1 MHGLLG
7 LLAFACYIIIAA
19 TECSTS
25 KYREGPRDWLRC
37 SNASIEEVKSKLQW
51 NLMKIAISE
60 SMISEIPDR
69 SFAVNS
75 TTLEMLNFHS
85 CGIHRIGNEAFL
97 GLGSLKELSLSYNKI
112 TQLSAAWLSHL
123 TSLERLDL
131 SFNMITYID
140 PQSYLNLW
148 NLQRLDIN
156 DNQLK
161 QIPMLNFERMQR
173 LKIIRIQ
180 ENPLT
185 YLNRAK
191 LTLWLNDHKVNYAT
205 RDDDFI
211 WFDSVLHSCLID
223 LPQTGELDR
232 KMNTCV
238 TMNMFEQLT
247 SILATSPS
255 IRDST
260 QVCYGQTRNL
270 IDCFKKINI
279 RTNGNILLNLLSTI
293 NDVAKIGTA

>member
-7 LLAFACYIIIAA
+7 LLAFACCVIIAA
-19 TECSTS
+19 TECSIS

-37 SNASIEEVKSKLQW
+37 SNTSIEEVKSKLQW

-69 SFAVNS
+69 SFVVNS

-85 CGIHRIGNEAFL
+85 CGIYRIGNEAFL

-112 TQLSAAWLSHL
+112 TQLSSAWVNHL

-140 PQSYLNLW
+140 PQSYLSLSK
-148 NLQRLDIN
+148 LQRLDIN

-161 QIPMLNFERMQR
+161 HIPMINLENMRQ

-191 LTLWLNDHKVNYAT
+191 LTLWLKDHKINYAT
-205 RDDDFI
+205 VDDDFI
-211 WFDSVLHSCLID
+211 WFDSVLQSCLFD
-223 LPQTGELDR
+223 LPRTGELDR

-255 IRDST
+255 IRNST
-260 QVCYGQTRNL
+260 QVCYSQTKRL
-270 IDCFKKINI
+270 VDCFKNKNI
-279 RTNGNILLNLLSTI
+279 RTNGNILMNLLSNI